1 MHSLERAA
9 DRVAQA
15 LALVGAV
22 GIAAMLVHISVDVVT
37 RNLLGR
43 PIPATNEIVAGYY
56 MVLIAFL
63 PLAWVERNRGMVTV
77 DLLETVMSPRAR
89 RASDLFVALL
99 ATALYLV
106 IAWVG
111 WQAAMSRWSIGAFV
125 DVLGYRVPIW
135 PTYFLPPVGFLLA
148 AMVTLLRAV
157 QTVRG
162 APGET
167 AGA

>member
-1 MHSLERAA
+1 MPFLERAA
-9 DRVAQA
+9 DRVSQG

-22 GIAAMLVHISVDVVT
+22 GIAAMLVHISVDVLS
-37 RNLLGR
+37 RNLFGR

-63 PLAWVERNRGMVTV
+63 PLAWVERNRGMVSV
-77 DLLETVMSPRAR
+77 DLLEAAMSPRAR
-89 RASDLFVALL
+89 LASDLFVALL

-111 WQAAMSRWSIGAFV
+111 WRAAMSRWHIGAFV
-125 DVLGYRVPIW
+125 DVLGYRLPIW
-135 PTYFLPPVGFLLA
+135 PTYFLPPVGFFLA
-148 AMVTLLRAV
+148 GMMTLLRTV
-157 QTVRG
+157 QTARDAMCG
-162 APGET
+162 T

>member
-1 MHSLERAA
+1 MHFLERAA
-9 DRVAQA
+9 DRLAQG
-15 LALVGAV
+15 LALLGAL
-22 GIAAMLVHISVDVVT
+22 GIAAMLVHIDVDVVT
-37 RNLLGR
+37 RNVFGR

-77 DLLETVMSPRAR
+77 DLLETVMSPRTR
-89 RASDLFVALL
+89 RASDVFVALL

-111 WQAAMSRWSIGAFV
+111 SQAAISRWNIGAFV
-125 DVLGYRVPIW
+125 DVLGYRLPIW
-135 PTYFLPPVGFLLA
+135 PTYFLPPAGFLLA